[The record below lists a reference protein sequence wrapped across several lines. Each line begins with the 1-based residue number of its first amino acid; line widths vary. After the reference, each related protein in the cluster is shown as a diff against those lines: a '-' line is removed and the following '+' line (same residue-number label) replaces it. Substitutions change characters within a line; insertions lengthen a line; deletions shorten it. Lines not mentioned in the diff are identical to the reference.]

1 MLWNIVPVNVNAGM
15 ECVKNT
21 GLIHDSSVLKQ
32 EPNIEIITDVK
43 NLELRTEHNGICP
56 TVLKMHSFQNF

>member
-32 EPNIEIITDVK
+32 EPNIEIISDMK
-43 NLELRTEHNGICP
+43 NLELRTEHNGI
-56 TVLKMHSFQNF
+56 